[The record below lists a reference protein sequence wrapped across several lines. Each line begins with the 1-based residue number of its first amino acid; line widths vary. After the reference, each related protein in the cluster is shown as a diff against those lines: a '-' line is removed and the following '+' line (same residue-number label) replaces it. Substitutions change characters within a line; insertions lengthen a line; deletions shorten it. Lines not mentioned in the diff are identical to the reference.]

1 MGLAS
6 PITNTVPNA
15 IAPRRPAGHHQVVI
29 TDSNN
34 CPPDP
39 EAVAE
44 AYLMGTLSREQATAF
59 EDHFAACNPCAT
71 VLQKTAEYVDAMRAA
86 ARKQRSE
93 PPS

>member
-6 PITNTVPNA
+6 PITSTVPNA
-15 IAPRRPAGHHQVVI
+15 IAPRRPTGHHQVVI

-44 AYLMGTLSREQATAF
+44 AYLMGTLSGKQATAF
-59 EDHFAACNPCAT
+59 EDHFVACNPCAT
-71 VLQKTAEYVDAMRAA
+71 VLQKTAEYLDAMRAA

>member
-1 MGLAS
+1 LRVRSQMLL
-6 PITNTVPNA
+6 P
-15 IAPRRPAGHHQVVI
+15 PRRPTGDDWVVI
-29 TDSNN
+29 IDSNK

-59 EDHFAACNPCAT
+59 EDHFVACSPCAT
-71 VLQKTAEYVDAMRAA
+71 VLQNTAEYVDAMRAA

>member
-1 MGLAS
+1 MRVRSRITLA
-6 PITNTVPNA
+6 PHRLT
-15 IAPRRPAGHHQVVI
+15 GDHWVVI
-29 TDSNN
+29 IYSNK

-44 AYLMGTLSREQATAF
+44 AYLMGTLSSEQATAF
-59 EDHFAACNPCAT
+59 EDHFVACNACAT

>member
-1 MGLAS
+1 MPL
-6 PITNTVPNA
+6 P
-15 IAPRRPAGHHQVVI
+15 PRRPTGDHWVVI
-29 TDSNN
+29 IDSHK

-59 EDHFAACNPCAT
+59 EDHFVACNPCAT

>member
-1 MGLAS
+1 MRSRSTLA
-6 PITNTVPNA
+6 PH
-15 IAPRRPAGHHQVVI
+15 RPTGDHWVVI
-29 TDSNN
+29 IDSHK

-59 EDHFAACNPCAT
+59 EGHLAACNPCAT
-71 VLQKTAEYVDAMRAA
+71 VLEKTAEYVDAMRAA